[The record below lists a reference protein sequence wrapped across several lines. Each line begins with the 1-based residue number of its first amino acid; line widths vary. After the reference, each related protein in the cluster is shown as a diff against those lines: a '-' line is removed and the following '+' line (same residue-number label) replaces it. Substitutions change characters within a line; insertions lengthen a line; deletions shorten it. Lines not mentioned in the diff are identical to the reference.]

1 MNIITFTPSYASCQ
15 LKDHE
20 KNYSLFLLK
29 SAAAIWGM
37 DVFNEYLKGK
47 EFILFMDHK
56 LLEKMGHLHTKTMN
70 RLQAALLEHNFVI
83 QYKKGAV
90 MPADYLSQL
99 PSMNTNII
107 TDITESF
114 DPFKAE
120 LIDLQR
126 ADANLQ
132 HMNHFCVKGFQVY
145 QNLKKTICKILH
157 LNSIRMPIG
166 LSGSGWM
173 TTNIPTQHLT
183 FLRNITNWLY
193 ARPIIINLE
202 GTMQHWKHTYALL
215 PHTFGQKS
223 TLMSWNTQKRVSSAN
238 REINPWTNHLLCSLC
253 QLWANQI
260 SGSMLT
266 FLAPCSLQ
274 DININTSCAS
284 PTHSRSTHWSHLLR
298 TRKQKPSPR
307 PFFRM
312 VL

>member
-202 GTMQHWKHTYALL
+202 GTMQH
-215 PHTFGQKS
+215 
-223 TLMSWNTQKRVSSAN
+223 
-238 REINPWTNHLLCSLC
+238 
-253 QLWANQI
+253 
-260 SGSMLT
+260 
-266 FLAPCSLQ
+266 
-274 DININTSCAS
+274 
-284 PTHSRSTHWSHLLR
+284 
-298 TRKQKPSPR
+298 
-307 PFFRM
+307 
-312 VL
+312 